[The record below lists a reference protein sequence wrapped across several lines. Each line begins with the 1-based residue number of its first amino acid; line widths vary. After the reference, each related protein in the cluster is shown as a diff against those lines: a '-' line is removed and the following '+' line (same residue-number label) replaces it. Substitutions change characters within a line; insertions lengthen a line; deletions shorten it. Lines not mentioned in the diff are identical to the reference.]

1 MKMRIGQKRYWP
13 QAKDGLTLK
22 QLESQFGIQSI
33 DGEQL
38 QKRFARYLKPVT
50 KAHLVDQIADSTEL
64 NKQDCEKIVHS
75 LFAAITKALQ
85 AGERIEIRGF
95 GTFKVKDK
103 AARQARNPRTGETI
117 SVPAKKVAAFKPSN
131 EIGEVLNP
139 ATALPTAVAE

>member
-1 MKMRIGQKRYWP
+1 M
-13 QAKDGLTLK
+13 
-22 QLESQFGIQSI
+22 
-33 DGEQL
+33 
-38 QKRFARYLKPVT
+38 T

-75 LFAAITKALQ
+75 LFAAMTKALQ